1 MLFRSN
7 DSLENKK
14 PVVSENK
21 NHRLKNEKP
30 NDNVNDNLND
40 NVNVNLNV
48 NDNLNDNVNENNI
61 TTTTTTN
68 NTSNNSSN
76 NKAEIKNLELI
87 KFYEEHF
94 GRTISRTEVEILE
107 MWEDTEL
114 TRYAIKQAELAR
126 AFNIKY
132 VQRILQSY
140 KTKNIKTVAEAEE
153 AEKKFQESKTTAN
166 IKNKFEKLEE
176 EKQKFYEEQND

>member
-1 MLFRSN
+1 
-7 DSLENKK
+7 
-14 PVVSENK
+14 
-21 NHRLKNEKP
+21 
-30 NDNVNDNLND
+30 
-40 NVNVNLNV
+40 
-48 NDNLNDNVNENNI
+48 
-61 TTTTTTN
+61 
-68 NTSNNSSN
+68 
-76 NKAEIKNLELI
+76 
-87 KFYEEHF
+87 
-94 GRTISRTEVEILE
+94 